1 MTRLPARLLSLICLC
16 FFPSLAI
23 AQDVPRWTVDP
34 SWPKPLPHNW
44 MLGHPDKVLIDKD
57 GNIWV
62 GNYASSMDRR
72 IDHEQMGLA
81 QKPPI
86 AECCVPAPGVIE
98 FDPQGN
104 VVKAWGGP
112 GYVPEWPEAPRAFW
126 VDKNMNV
133 WIGGNHAPDRS
144 VLKFSEDGKLL
155 MEIGHQDGPTGV
167 YSSNRANLA
176 TPNNQATDLLGGPCG
191 IFVDEEANEVYIV
204 DGGINKRIVVYDS
217 NTGKFKRGW
226 GAYGIPLS
234 QIDNNKLGSNV
245 SKPGKRQEESYDPDA
260 RLPKQFTAPWCIRI
274 SNDGLVYITD
284 VEAHRI
290 QVFTKEGRFV
300 QEFVLV
306 RPPGV
311 SYKPGDFTFSRD
323 PEQKY
328 LIVVDMTNQ
337 RVRVLNRKDGSQ
349 VAKLGHRG
357 RNAGEFEPE
366 LFGVDLDSKGN
377 LYVSETKYGLRLQ
390 KFAPGGSV
398 VSSSFYP
405 AQSTAQKEVPRLKV
419 DAAWPE
425 ALPFTWTLGMINGLA
440 VGPDDHIWVLHDP
453 RSLPSDEKDEAQD
466 PAVFECC
473 IPAPEVVEF
482 DQSGKV
488 LRAWSGRERIS
499 TWPLSAHGISVDK
512 KGNVWIAGVG
522 KPWHPD
528 LPGFTLSSD
537 AMGNP
542 IKMDADTGDRQVLK
556 LTPEGKLLLQI
567 GQPSFAAPNN
577 KDTSILGAPTA
588 MAFDDAANEVY
599 IADGLMNKRIV
610 VYDMNTGEFK
620 RGWGAYGI
628 PLAEI
633 DNSDP
638 GAKELP
644 TGRVIDASISPSK
657 QFRTVT
663 GIAIS
668 DDGIVYVTDQM
679 NNRIQAFT
687 KEGKF
692 VKEMFVAPKTG
703 GNGSA
708 WGLAVSRDPKQGFLF
723 VADGNSGVIRVLD
736 RQEGTDLGAL
746 GSKGRNAGQFS
757 NPAFVAFDSHGALYT
772 GEVNFP
778 RSWDGAQA
786 SRTGIPQTGGG
797 RLQRF
802 LPEK

>member
-1 MTRLPARLLSLICLC
+1 MTRLPGWSMSLVCLC
-16 FFPSLAI
+16 FFPSLAV
-23 AQDVPRWTVDP
+23 AQDAPRWTVDP
-34 SWPKPLPHNW
+34 SWPKPLPKNW
-44 MLGHPDKVLIDKD
+44 MLGHPDKVVVDKD

-62 GNYASSMDRR
+62 GNYVSSMDRR

-81 QKPPI
+81 QTPPI

-98 FDPQGN
+98 FDAQGN
-104 VVKAWGGP
+104 VLRAWGGL

-155 MEIGHQDGPTGV
+155 LEIGHQEGPIGV

-191 IFVDEEANEVYIV
+191 VFVDEDADEVYIV
-204 DGGINKRIVVYDS
+204 DGGINKRVVVYDS

-234 QIDNNKLGSNV
+234 QIDNNKLPANV
-245 SKPGKRQEESYDPDA
+245 TKPGSHEAENYEPDA

-284 VEAHRI
+284 VDAHRI
-290 QVFTKEGRFV
+290 QLFTKEGKFV
-300 QEFVLV
+300 RELILT

-311 SYKPGDFTFSRD
+311 TYRPGDFTFSRD

-328 LIVVDMTNQ
+328 LIVVDDTSHCI
-337 RVRVLNRKDGSQ
+337 RVLNRKDGSQ
-349 VAKLGHRG
+349 VGTLGHRG
-357 RNAGEFEPE
+357 RNAGQFDPE

-377 LYVSETKYGLRLQ
+377 LYVSETKYGLRVQ
-390 KFAPGGSV
+390 KFVPEGSV

-405 AQSTAQKEVPRLKV
+405 AQATAQKEVPRFKV
-419 DAAWPE
+419 DAAWPGS
-425 ALPFTWTLGMINGLA
+425 LPFTWTLGMINGLA
-440 VGPDDHIWVLHDP
+440 VGPDDHIWVLHGP
-453 RSLPSDEKDEAQD
+453 RSLPSDQRSAAQD
-466 PAVFECC
+466 PAAFECC

-482 DQSGKV
+482 DQNGKV
-488 LRAWSGRERIS
+488 LRAWFGRERIS
-499 TWPLSAHGISVDK
+499 TWPLQAHGISVDK
-512 KGNVWIAGVG
+512 NGNVWIAGVG

-528 LPGFTLSSD
+528 LPGFTLGTD
-537 AMGNP
+537 ALGNP
-542 IKMDADTGDRQVLK
+542 IKMDALMRDRQVLK
-556 LTPEGKLLLQI
+556 FAPDGKLLLQI
-567 GQPSFAAPNN
+567 GQPSFAPENN

-588 MAFDDAANEVY
+588 MAFDAAANEVY

-628 PLAEI
+628 SLSEI

-638 GAKELP
+638 AANELP
-644 TGRVIDASISPSK
+644 TGRVRDASISPPK

-687 KEGKF
+687 KQGKF

-708 WGLAVSRDPKQGFLF
+708 WGLAVSPDPKQRLLF

-736 RQEGTDLGAL
+736 RQEGTDLGTL

-757 NPAFVAFDSHGALYT
+757 NPAFVVFDSQGILYT